1 MTMIYEETFNKCRQ
15 LQKVQTQIGSRAST
29 SRANKEQGQ
38 REAKMVPQSAHNGVA
53 GGSVSF
59 FLSFELS
66 AVLHRDL
73 PCGNYVPNK
82 MHLKKII
89 LKNPEKMYYYI
100 YIISAFVFCLNV
112 NYFHIM

>member
-15 LQKVQTQIGSRAST
+15 MQKVQTQLGSRAST

-38 REAKMVPQSAHNGVA
+38 TEVKMVPQSAYNGVA

-66 AVLHRDL
+66 AVLHKVL
-73 PCGNYVPNK
+73 PCGNEVPSK
-82 MHLKKII
+82 MHQKNNTKKIQ
-89 LKNPEKMYYYI
+89 KRCT
-100 YIISAFVFCLNV
+100 IIF
-112 NYFHIM
+112 I